1 MEENKKNT
9 KTNLPVPDF
18 LKYQEFQMPADDRL
32 EEEILKLKRE
42 KQIPILAHNLYGA
55 VFLKKVSDASGNLL
69 EIAKKIEDGKWTK
82 VLFSGT
88 MFQAG
93 LLKGLF
99 PNTTFWIPK
108 EVSKDTLEED
118 FYDILRE
125 VYLSLKYEYPIVE
138 LEDDSLLANYQK

>member
-32 EEEILKLKRE
+32 EEEILKLKQE
-42 KQIPILAHNLYGA
+42 KQIPILAHSLYGA
-55 VFLKKVSDASGNLL
+55 VFLEKVSDASGNLL
-69 EIAKKIEDGKWTK
+69 EIAKKIEERKWTK

-99 PNTTFWIPK
+99 PNTTFWIP
-108 EVSKDTLEED
+108 VSKDTLEED
-118 FYDILRE
+118 FYDTLRE

-138 LEDDSLLANYQK
+138 LEDDSLLVDYQK

>member
-32 EEEILKLKRE
+32 EEEILKLKQE
-42 KQIPILAHNLYGA
+42 KQIPILAHSLYGA
-55 VFLKKVSDASGNLL
+55 VFLEKVSDASGNLL
-69 EIAKKIEDGKWTK
+69 EIAKKIEERKWTK

-93 LLKGLF
+93 VLKGLF

-108 EVSKDTLEED
+108 EVSKGTLEED
-118 FYDILRE
+118 FYDTLRE

-138 LEDDSLLANYQK
+138 LEDDSLLVNYQK